1 MENDILEQL
10 YSRYY
15 RQLFLYAVSLTGSKE
30 DAEDLVANTFVKALT
45 TFRSGNIAAWMYKVL
60 RNEFFDLKK
69 KRKWEISLEDNTPMQ
84 KDLSDQV
91 VSRYI
96 ENEEL
101 SWLYRQIL
109 TLPQQEREVMLLT
122 IQTDRTDAQM
132 ADILGISV
140 SNIRVLRYRAKK
152 RIIEKSKE
160 EIL

>member
-15 RQLFLYAVSLTGSKE
+15 QQLFLYAVSLAGSKE
-30 DAEDLVANTFVKALT
+30 DAEDLVANAFVKALT

-69 KRKWEISLEDNTPMQ
+69 KRKWETSLEDNTPMQ

-101 SWLYRQIL
+101 SWLYHQIL

-140 SNIRVLRYRAKK
+140 SNVRVLRHRAKK